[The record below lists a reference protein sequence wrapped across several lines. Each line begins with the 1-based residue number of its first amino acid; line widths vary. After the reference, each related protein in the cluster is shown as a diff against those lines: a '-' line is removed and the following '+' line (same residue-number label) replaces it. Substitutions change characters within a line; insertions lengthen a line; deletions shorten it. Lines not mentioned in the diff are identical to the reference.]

1 MALMQ
6 ISVIPVGTGSAG
18 VGDYIADIE
27 RFLRGRGIEHSL
39 NDMGTV
45 IAGTAQE
52 LLQLAHEVHRLPFTK
67 GAERVITSITLD
79 ERLDR
84 DIKIGEK
91 QQSVIRRLRKSE
103 AA

>member
-6 ISVIPVGTGSAG
+6 ITVIPIGTGSPS

-27 RFLRGRGIEHSL
+27 LFLRDKGVEHTM

-45 IAGTAQE
+45 IYGTARE

-67 GAERVITSITLD
+67 GAERVITNITMD

-84 DIKIGEK
+84 DIQIGDK
-91 QQSVIRRLRKSE
+91 QQSIIRKLRKADRS
-103 AA
+103 